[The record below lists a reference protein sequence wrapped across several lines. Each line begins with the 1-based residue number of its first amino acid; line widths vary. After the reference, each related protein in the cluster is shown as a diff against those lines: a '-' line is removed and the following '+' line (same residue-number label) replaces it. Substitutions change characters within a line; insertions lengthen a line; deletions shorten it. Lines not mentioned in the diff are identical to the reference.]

1 MRRYN
6 LSERE
11 LNRLVS
17 RIIKEEDS
25 ETKRKKEVKPRC
37 VPENVMPLD
46 EIVGRAEEFG
56 RYSPGITKRQSGVNS
71 MVDTLGIL
79 NNIRL
84 FKDVKDGGS
93 HLAYEMM
100 NNLNRFRNKNY
111 HDETTGE
118 CHKAMDKIIKFV
130 NMDISQKILSDIT
143 VYMKYAKFVPE
154 LNRRE
159 TWEELVTRNKEM
171 HQKKYPHI
179 KDEIENVY
187 KLVYDKKILPSMRSL
202 QFGIHCYNIQ
212 SN

>member
-118 CHKAMDKIIKFV
+118 CHKAMDKII
-130 NMDISQKILSDIT
+130 
-143 VYMKYAKFVPE
+143 E
-154 LNRRE
+154 LYKENE
-159 TWEELVTRNKEM
+159 HGTELVKDIERVLNLQVREDEYTPSPRAKEYLK
-171 HQKKYPHI
+171 QCL
-179 KDEIENVY
+179 N
-187 KLVYDKKILPSMRSL
+187 LVKG
-202 QFGIHCYNIQ
+202 Q
-212 SN
+212 